1 LESTPRPRLTL
12 AMSRAATIEMHPE
25 NQSYWRLSVTPLHT
39 LVFLL
44 PLIVMYE
51 VGSILYLQ
59 NATSGTM
66 RTVGARAILTRFF
79 EAFGAPG
86 LHLPAITLVVVL
98 FTWHVFT
105 REKWRIYPGVLIGMA
120 MESAALV
127 LPLLVLG
134 LIVDRRLGV
143 QGAAPAAGQFIEL
156 AGVATADLRALPWQE
171 RLTLSIGAGLYEE
184 LVFRLVMITAIHALL
199 ADVFR
204 INKGTAAVIACAVSA
219 VSFALY
225 HDVSISG
232 VRGTADMRVLV
243 FLTGAGLY
251 FGVLFL
257 IRGFGIVVAVHA
269 LYDIVVLVGIASK
282 G

>member
-1 LESTPRPRLTL
+1 MT
-12 AMSRAATIEMHPE
+12 RAAKIEMHPE
-25 NQSYWRLSVTPLHT
+25 NQSYWRLSVTPLHI

-44 PLIVMYE
+44 PLIFFYE
-51 VGSILYLQ
+51 VGSVLYLQ

-79 EAFGAPG
+79 DAFGAPG

-98 FTWHVFT
+98 FIWHVFA
-105 REKWRIYPGVLIGMA
+105 REKWRVYPGVIIGMG
-120 MESAALV
+120 MEAAALV

-134 LIVDRRLGV
+134 LIVDRRLG
-143 QGAAPAAGQFIEL
+143 PALGMEETGRFIEL
-156 AGVATADLRALPWQE
+156 AGVATTADLRALAWQE
-171 RLTLSIGAGLYEE
+171 RLTLSVGAGLYEE
-184 LVFRLVMITAIHALL
+184 LVFRLVLISAVHALL

-204 INKGTAAVIACAVSA
+204 LHKGTAAVIACVISA

-225 HDVSISG
+225 HDVSIAG
-232 VRGTADMRVLV
+232 VRGTADLKVLV

-269 LYDIVVLVGIASK
+269 LYDVVVLVGIASK